1 MTRRTLAGLIAVPM
15 LLVLSLGAVLLPV
28 PYVTYSPGLTVDVLS
43 SQKGEEIVQVTGRR
57 TYRTDGELRM
67 TTVYVTQPNGRV
79 GLVDAMGAWLDK
91 DRAIYPHD
99 VVYPEGETA
108 EQSQTESAI
117 QMVSSQDAATA
128 VALTELGYD
137 IEPVVEV
144 LNVTKGLPA
153 DGKLKVRDVFLKVN
167 GVKITSA
174 QQVAD
179 EIQKVEKGDSVDF
192 LVQRDGKEVDVE
204 VTPTMVDGSL
214 RVGVTPG
221 PGYTFPFQVS
231 VNIPDNIGGPSAG
244 LMFSLAIYDTLTP
257 GSLTGGA
264 IVAGTGTIDTDGKV
278 GPIGGIQQKVVAA
291 NQSGAE
297 LFLVPKDNCADAL
310 NAPNDTGMRLVKA
323 TTMHEAREAI
333 ADWVKDPDAALP
345 SCEVN

>member
-1 MTRRTLAGLIAVPM
+1 MTRRTLAGLIAVPL
-15 LLVLSLGAVLLPV
+15 LLVLSFAAVLLPV
-28 PYVTYSPGLTVDVLS
+28 PYVTYSPGLTVDVLA

-67 TTVYVTQPNGRV
+67 TTVYVTQPDGRV
-79 GLVDAMGAWLDK
+79 GLLDAMGAWLD
-91 DRAIYPHD
+91 DERAIYPHD
-99 VVYPEGETA
+99 AVYPSGETA

-117 QMVSSQDAATA
+117 EMVSSQDAATA

-153 DGKLKVRDVFLKVN
+153 DGKLKVRDVFLEVN
-167 GVKITSA
+167 GVTITSA
-174 QQVAD
+174 EQVAK
-179 EIQKVEKGDSVDF
+179 EIQKVKKGDSVKF
-192 LVQRDGKEVDVE
+192 LVQRGGKEVDVA
-204 VTPTMVDGSL
+204 VTPQLVDGAL

-231 VNIPDNIGGPSAG
+231 VNIPENIGGPSAG

-264 IVAGTGTIDTDGKV
+264 IVAGTGTIDTTGKV

-291 NQSGAE
+291 NRSGAE
-297 LFLVPKDNCADAL
+297 LFLVPKANCADAL

-333 ADWVKDPDAALP
+333 ADWVKDPDAPLP